1 MTATYIRQ
9 NQIEAAQANA
19 QAIIDQHATAANTQL
34 AWKANGETGVA
45 QYTHKP
51 TGVLCPNSV
60 PMSIQNDTDVYG
72 KSLGVKLQ
80 ITHRVNG
87 QRQQV
92 VNHYPTW
99 EEAMIAADSFLAQR

>member
-9 NQIEAAQANA
+9 NQIEAAQAKA
-19 QAIIDQHATAANTQL
+19 QATIDQHAAAANTQL
-34 AWKANGETGVA
+34 VWRVNGETGVA

-72 KSLGVKLQ
+72 KPLGIKLQ

-87 QRQQV
+87 NLTRTTS
-92 VNHYPTW
+92 HFPTW
-99 EEAMIAADSFLAQR
+99 VDAMIAADLFLAQR

>member
-9 NQIEAAQANA
+9 TQIEAAEAKA
-19 QAIIDQHATAANTQL
+19 QAIVDQHAATANTQL
-34 AWKANGETGVA
+34 AWRINGETGVA
-45 QYTHKP
+45 GYTHKP

-60 PMSIQNDTDVYG
+60 PMSIQNDTNVYG

-87 QRQQV
+87 QLQRAV
-92 VNHYPTW
+92 SHYPTW